1 MEHLYGEERVRERG
15 LFSLEKRQLLRHPT
29 AAPRT
34 YREASKEMD
43 PGTSQWCTAGKQEL
57 VALS

>member
-1 MEHLYGEERVRERG
+1 MEHLYGEERVKEWG

-34 YREASKEMD
+34 FREASKEME
-43 PGTSQWCTAGKQEL
+43 PGPSRRDVAGKQEVVTL
-57 VALS
+57 N